1 MKKDLKK
8 TSNHC
13 KTLPFYFFFSKMTTA
28 YQTFGR
34 KLFNYRSEKENEKRL
49 ITTCMSKIGS
59 VETIEINLNF
69 DQKDWPD
76 FVDKCSYLED
86 LFLQMIGILF
96 RLLILNQQ
104 IYANGNLIL

>member
-1 MKKDLKK
+1 
-8 TSNHC
+8 
-13 KTLPFYFFFSKMTTA
+13 MTTA

-34 KLFNYRSEKENEKRL
+34 KLFNYKFEKENEKRL

-76 FVDKCSYLED
+76 FVEKCSYLED
-86 LFLQMIGILF
+86 IFLQMIGILF

-104 IYANGNLIL
+104 IYANENLIL